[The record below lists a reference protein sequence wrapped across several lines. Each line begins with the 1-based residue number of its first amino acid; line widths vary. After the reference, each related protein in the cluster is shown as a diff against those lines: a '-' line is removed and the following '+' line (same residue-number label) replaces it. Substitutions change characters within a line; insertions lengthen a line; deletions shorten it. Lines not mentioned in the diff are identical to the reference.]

1 VNCEFMA
8 VYRTED
14 GHTVEFQL
22 AKDGAGSYRLHC
34 ENGLYP
40 IRWFVGNL
48 EFKEYRPADPSGSAG
63 QFMNQ
68 ILSTPARKTRPALQ
82 HGENAA

>member
-1 VNCEFMA
+1 VNGEFQA

-14 GHTVEFQL
+14 GQTVEFPL
-22 AKDGAGSYRLHC
+22 VKDGAGSYRVNC
-34 ENGLYP
+34 ENGLHP
-40 IRWFVGNL
+40 IRWFVGDL
-48 EFKEYRPADPSGSAG
+48 EFERYRPADPHNSAG

-82 HGENAA
+82 HDENAA